1 MGTGQASQ
9 WAAAVAAIL
18 MALAAV
24 ATPLLSR
31 RTSRDSS
38 TVDRAR
44 LEEEIRQN
52 LLKGLAERVDAL
64 EKDVTGHEATIERLH
79 NENIECL
86 GDRAQLRNQLRD
98 QDRKFFD
105 QDRAIKTLTG
115 DNARL
120 AARVAELEK
129 GHNESC

>member
-1 MGTGQASQ
+1 MGIGQASQ
-9 WAAAVAAIL
+9 WAAAVAALL
-18 MALAAV
+18 MAIAAL

-31 RTSRDSS
+31 RASRDSS

-52 LLKGLAERVDAL
+52 LLRGLAERVDAL

-79 NENIECL
+79 KENVECL
-86 GDRAQLRNQLRD
+86 GDRAQLRGQLR
-98 QDRKFFD
+98 D

-120 AARVAELEK
+120 AARIAELER